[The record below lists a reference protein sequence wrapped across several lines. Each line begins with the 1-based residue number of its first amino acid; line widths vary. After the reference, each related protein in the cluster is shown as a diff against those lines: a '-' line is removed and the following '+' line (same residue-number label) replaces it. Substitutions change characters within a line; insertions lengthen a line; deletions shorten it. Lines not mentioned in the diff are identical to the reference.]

1 MSELLKFVGTIDG
14 LPMTMKFNSPEDAER
29 ERELFKGIE
38 VKTSN
43 MWPPKETQEYK
54 ECLID
59 EAGVATIIEN

>member
-29 ERELFKGIE
+29 ELFKGIE

-43 MWPPKETQEYK
+43 MWPHKETQEYK
-54 ECLID
+54 ERLIS
-59 EAGVATIIEN
+59 EAGVATIVEN